1 MGFSGPVV
9 LLIGSFILAYLGSV
23 VYFLVSA
30 RRSDFLALLKVGLF
44 FLCTAGACMAIFAFF
59 AAGARHANTDDI
71 KYMIFL
77 ITPMVGAV
85 IAASFSWWR
94 LIKLWKNPG
103 SKNPHIKS

>member
-1 MGFSGPVV
+1 MARSGPVL

-23 VYFLVSA
+23 IYFLASD
-30 RRSDFLALLKVGLF
+30 RRSDFLALLKVGIF
-44 FLCTAGACMAIFAFF
+44 FLCTVGVCIAIFAFF
-59 AAGARHANTDDI
+59 AAGARHASTDDF

-103 SKNPHIKS
+103 SNKSKL

>member
-9 LLIGSFILAYLGSV
+9 LLIASFVLAYLGSV
-23 VYFLVSA
+23 VYFLASA

-44 FLCTAGACMAIFAFF
+44 FLCTAGVCMAVFAFF
-59 AAGARHANTDDI
+59 AVGARHASANDI

-77 ITPMVGAV
+77 VTPMIGAV

-94 LIKLWKNPG
+94 LITL
-103 SKNPHIKS
+103 S

>member
-71 KYMIFL
+71 KYMIYSNGWCSHRSVFL
-77 ITPMVGAV
+77 VV
-85 IAASFSWWR
+85 AANKVMEKSR
-94 LIKLWKNPG
+94 LE
-103 SKNPHIKS
+103 KSTH